1 MFDMRRREAITLLGG
16 AAWPLA
22 VRAQQ
27 TEGVRRIGVLSG
39 FAENDPEMKARLAAL
54 RQGLEGLGWSEG
66 RNIKIDYSWG
76 AGDPGRQRAYAA
88 ELVASKP
95 DVIFATPSSVLAAV
109 QRETRTIR
117 VVFAQIHDP
126 VGALLPALAA
136 DLVRR
141 QVAVIAATGGTASVL
156 AAKVATATIPIVFTT
171 GGDPV
176 KLGLVA
182 SHNRPGGNVTGVSW
196 MNNTT
201 APKRLEL
208 LRALLPGA
216 ATIGLLR
223 NPANPNAAA
232 ETLDIQTAAS
242 ALGQQIEVENAGNE
256 REIDAAF
263 ARFVRGRVDALFVAA
278 DPLFTDRRD
287 QVNMLAARHAIPASY
302 VSRINVVAGGLMS
315 YGADYT
321 DAYRQMGLYT
331 SRILKGEKPADLP
344 VQQSVKF
351 EFVINLKIAK
361 ALRLTVPDKVL
372 ALADEVIE

>member
-1 MFDMRRREAITLLGG
+1 VAPPLSL
-16 AAWPLA
+16 WP
-22 VRAQQ
+22 
-27 TEGVRRIGVLSG
+27 
-39 FAENDPEMKARLAAL
+39 RL
-54 RQGLEGLGWSEG
+54 
-66 RNIKIDYSWG
+66 
-76 AGDPGRQRAYAA
+76 
-88 ELVASKP
+88 
-95 DVIFATPSSVLAAV
+95 
-109 QRETRTIR
+109 
-117 VVFAQIHDP
+117 
-126 VGALLPALAA
+126 
-136 DLVRR
+136 
-141 QVAVIAATGGTASVL
+141 
-156 AAKVATATIPIVFTT
+156 IPIVFTT

-232 ETLDIQTAAS
+232 ETLDVQTAAS

-331 SRILKGEKPADLP
+331 TRILKGEKPADLP
-344 VQQSVKF
+344 VMQSVKF
-351 EFVINLKIAK
+351 EFVINLRIAK